1 LLINIGLIQF
11 KIKNGEKNK
20 KNNIIKAFM
29 NNGNKIKKINLK
41 KLKKQILSSQINLKN
56 HGEKINTLIII
67 KNNNLHNIG
76 IKIKI

>member
-1 LLINIGLIQF
+1 
-11 KIKNGEKNK
+11 
-20 KNNIIKAFM
+20 M